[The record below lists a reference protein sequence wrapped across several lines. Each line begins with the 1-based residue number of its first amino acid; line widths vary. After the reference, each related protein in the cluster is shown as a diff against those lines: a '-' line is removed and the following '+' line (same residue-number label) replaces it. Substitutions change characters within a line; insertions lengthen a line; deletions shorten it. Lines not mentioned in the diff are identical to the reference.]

1 MDIIIE
7 LISRS
12 RRVIERYH
20 FTGSSVSIGRAYDN
34 DLIISDPHI
43 SPHHSIIRDLGVD
56 GWRIEDLNSKNGIF
70 TRKHVRIHAHDKICS
85 GEEIILGKTHLRI
98 FDRLHKVPDALTMN
112 PVEKVIQPLSR
123 TPNAIVFIALALA
136 VFGLDSYLDMFVD
149 FEFRHIFTDTMG
161 MMLIATCWAL
171 VWALIGRI
179 MRHDARFLIQ
189 LVITL
194 AYLLCEVLFSNS
206 LDLLAFN
213 RGSNTA
219 SFALG
224 TIGHFIL
231 FSLLLW
237 MNLYIAISQTDRKR
251 LLVAAS
257 ISCSAVSLVL
267 LYYFLNV
274 PEFSAFPQ
282 YVNYLKPPALQWL
295 HPVNTETFLQD
306 SDVIFVQARASKD
319 D

>member
-1 MDIIIE
+1 MDVIIE
-7 LISRS
+7 IISRS

-20 FTGSSVSIGRAYDN
+20 YTGSSVSIGRAYDN

-43 SPHHSIIRDLGVD
+43 SPHHAIIRDLGEA
-56 GWRIEDLNSKNGIF
+56 GWQIDDLNSKNGIL
-70 TRKHVRIHAHDKICS
+70 TRKHQRIHAREAIKS
-85 GEEIILGKTHLRI
+85 GEELILGKTHLRI
-98 FDRLHKVPDALTMN
+98 FDRLHKVPDALSMN

-123 TPNAIVFIALALA
+123 TSNAIVFILIALA
-136 VFGLDSYLDMFVD
+136 VFGLDSYLDLFVD

-161 MMLIATCWAL
+161 MTLIATGWAL

-179 MRHDARFLIQ
+179 MRHDARFLLQ
-189 LVITL
+189 LVVTL
-194 AYLLCEVLFSNS
+194 AYLLCEVIFSNA

-213 RGSNTA
+213 SSSGSGA
-219 SFALG
+219 FALG

-237 MNLYIAISQTDRKR
+237 LNLYVAINQTDRKR
-251 LLVAAS
+251 LLMSFGISSSVVA
-257 ISCSAVSLVL
+257 LVL

-274 PEFSAFPQ
+274 PEFSGFPQ

-295 HPVNTETFLQD
+295 HPVNTETFLRD
-306 SDVIFVQARASKD
+306 AEVIFKDARAD
-319 D
+319 IGD

>member
-1 MDIIIE
+1 MDVIVE

-12 RRVIERYH
+12 KRVIERYH

-34 DLIISDPHI
+34 ELIISDPHI
-43 SPHHSIIRDLGVD
+43 SPHHAIIRDLGED
-56 GWRIEDLNSKNGIF
+56 GWRIEDLHSKNGIH
-70 TRKHVRIHAHDKICS
+70 TRKHVRIHGQDKIAS

-112 PVEKVIQPLSR
+112 PVEKFIQPLSR
-123 TPNAIVFIALALA
+123 TPNAIVFIVLA
-136 VFGLDSYLDMFVD
+136 VAIFGLDSYLDMYVD

-161 MMLIATCWAL
+161 MTLIATSWAL

-179 MRHDARFLIQ
+179 MRHDARFLIH

-194 AYLLCEVLFSNS
+194 AYLLCEVIFSNS

-213 RGSNTA
+213 SNSNTA
-219 SFALG
+219 SFVLG
-224 TIGHFIL
+224 TIGHFIM

-251 LLVAAS
+251 LLVAVSVSGAS
-257 ISCSAVSLVL
+257 VSLVL
-267 LYYFLNV
+267 LYYFLNI
-274 PEFSAFPQ
+274 PDFSGFPQ
-282 YVNYLKPPALQWL
+282 YVNYLKPPALHWFQ
-295 HPVNTETFLQD
+295 PVNTDTFLQD
-306 SDVIFVQARASKD
+306 SDVIFVDARADKD